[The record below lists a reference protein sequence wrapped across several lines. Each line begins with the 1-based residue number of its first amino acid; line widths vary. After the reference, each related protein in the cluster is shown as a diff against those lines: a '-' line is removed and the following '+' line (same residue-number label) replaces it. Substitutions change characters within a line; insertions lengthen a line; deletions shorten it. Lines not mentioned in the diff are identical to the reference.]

1 MSRPTRPKDSKGKY
15 EHDHQTSP
23 IERPSDK
30 ERVVL
35 EYSWVIV
42 SEVPLDEESGDDP
55 AEKDAGL
62 ALVIRDKARILNELG
77 HVNLGDVQP
86 ANLWNE
92 LRK

>member
-1 MSRPTRPKDSKGKY
+1 
-15 EHDHQTSP
+15 
-23 IERPSDK
+23 
-30 ERVVL
+30 
-35 EYSWVIV
+35 
-42 SEVPLDEESGDDP
+42 
-55 AEKDAGL
+55 L